1 MCDMTCS
8 YVTRLVH
15 TWQDS
20 IKFIEFYFYRILS
33 SVSFLSN
40 LVKCVISIESCQVSC
55 VISIESCQMTQL
67 PAGCKFESQ
76 VLPNTN
82 SFIWDMTRS
91 YVTWL
96 VHMWHDSFKCEMTQ
110 LPAGCK
116 FESQV
121 LPNTN
126 SFIWD
131 MTRSYVTWLVH
142 MWHDSFKCEMTQ
154 LPAGCPFESQAP
166 PILIHSYVTWLVHVW
181 QDSSICDKTQS
192 NVAVY
197 SNTRYGWFA
206 LGAESKFHTNT

>member
-1 MCDMTCS
+1 MFICDT
-8 YVTRLVH
+8 TRSHL
-15 TWQDS
+15 TRFDK
-20 IKFIEFYFYRILS
+20 IYRIL
-33 SVSFLSN
+33 FLSN

-55 VISIESCQMTQL
+55 VISIESCQ
-67 PAGCKFESQ
+67 
-76 VLPNTN
+76 
-82 SFIWDMTRS
+82 
-91 YVTWL
+91 
-96 VHMWHDSFKCEMTQ
+96 MTQ